1 MIANKKR
8 IYMLITSIIFLSYLF
23 AYIFRNKNAKPSL
36 KSSPNEYILAYVNLP
51 LDYYNGSSSIPLTL
65 AALSSPPGDFLEV
78 GMSLFS
84 TPLLHKIAK
93 DQNRNLVSID
103 TDLELINKFV
113 LYNMTKSHKLYNI
126 SDDLNALTNYSRKR
140 DWALVFID
148 QSRIMQRPQSKIAL
162 FAQKAQIVVLHDN
175 EKQSSK
181 ITEYFSYV
189 CTFTLFRPPED
200 SSNVSTSL
208 MSNFIDLKAILT
220 PVFQK
225 VITEYGQFTACDRS
239 L

>member
-8 IYMLITSIIFLSYLF
+8 IYILIISIIFLAYLF
-23 AYIFRNKNAKPSL
+23 AYIFRNKNVKPSL

-51 LDYYNGSSSIPLTL
+51 LDYYNGSFSIPLTL
-65 AALSSPPGDFLEV
+65 AALSSPSGDFLEV

-93 DQNRNLVSID
+93 DQNRNLVSVD

-113 LYNMTKSHKLYNI
+113 LYNVTKSHKIYNI
-126 SDDLNALTNYSRKR
+126 SDFMNYGRKR

-162 FAQKAQIVVLHDN
+162 FAQKAQIVVLHDSG
-175 EKQSSK
+175 EESK
-181 ITEYFSYV
+181 MTEHFRYV
-189 CTFTLFRPPED
+189 CKFTLFRPPED
-200 SSNVSTSL
+200 SSNVSTAL

-225 VITEYGQFTACDRS
+225 VITEYGHTNTCDRS